1 MQSTA
6 SLNQVTCWPSLSR
19 VWPLCET
26 KSSSLFDNN
35 VFMAIIGLK
44 VFFVYIPW
52 GVFDSADATS
62 FAFFNIAEYNFKFR
76 FEIIFILSCVR
87 DIILFFLSPSV
98 TQ

>member
-1 MQSTA
+1 MRQRAAVFLIIMYSWQS
-6 SLNQVTCWPSLSR
+6 LV
-19 VWPLCET
+19 
-26 KSSSLFDNN
+26 
-35 VFMAIIGLK
+35 LK
-44 VFFVYIPW
+44 VFFVDIPW

-76 FEIIFILSCVR
+76 FEIIFILSCVH